1 MSVLNLR
8 CDDDLLTSCSKARVQ
23 PKAAGATKA
32 TAAATTA
39 GRGTARG
46 VRARGR
52 RGRNAGRGK
61 PKSAAEL
68 DAEMTD
74 YFVGGSG
81 NTENADAN
89 TNGAA
94 PTGGDDLGMDGISVG

>member
-1 MSVLNLR
+1 M
-8 CDDDLLTSCSKARVQ
+8 CSKVKVQ

-32 TAAATTA
+32 TAAATT
-39 GRGTARG
+39 GRGSTRG
-46 VRARGR
+46 ARARGR
-52 RGRNAGRGK
+52 RGRNAGRAK

-68 DAEMTD
+68 DDEMTD

-81 NTENADAN
+81 NAESSGAN

-94 PTGGDDLGMDGISVG
+94 PAGGDDLGMDGISVS